1 MNSEADGEQPMNG
14 IMAPDPIPFWR
25 RMIFKIF
32 PWKHLNID
40 PPEWAK
46 DGIVNNVTV
55 ELGFVDR
62 IRVFLTGR
70 FVVRVSTSTENK
82 VGRTE
87 ATSIFIAA
95 PPRWAEYCLPFLLCL
110 LLPSCVEFQANGGA
124 TAAHYKGP
132 PWGKVAYAKGDEMF
146 TTDHD
151 AGFIALVTAV
161 QNLLSQLGLA
171 VIAGDVVKVQQ
182 LTQQLLNKGVSQ
194 QVIAQ
199 TTANASAAAS
209 AAKLAATKAGI
220 AGGAPLAP
228 IKITAP

>member
-1 MNSEADGEQPMNG
+1 MSFHCYREDNICHVCKGSGKVEDACGQTRSCHNCRKTGVVTKWDEKGLRIAEKQERGLQLLDG
-14 IMAPDPIPFWR
+14 
-25 RMIFKIF
+25 KSTKK
-32 PWKHLNID
+32 PWF
-40 PPEWAK
+40 A
-46 DGIVNNVTV
+46 
-55 ELGFVDR
+55 
-62 IRVFLTGR
+62 
-70 FVVRVSTSTENK
+70 
-82 VGRTE
+82 
-87 ATSIFIAA
+87 
-95 PPRWAEYCLPFLLCL
+95 LLAL
-110 LLPSCVEFQANGGA
+110 WFLLPSCVEFQANGGA